1 MPFLY
6 VVFYLIFLYG
16 INAKVMMV
24 SVKARA
30 KILVVQL
37 THLGIKLLKKEKKEK
52 KKGTKTH
59 DTNGPVEQPLQ
70 FSQLKAQDPSLGPPN
85 DMSINLLR
93 KLIRLLPN

>member
-1 MPFLY
+1 MPFLS

-52 KKGTKTH
+52 KKVQRPMIQIGQS
-59 DTNGPVEQPLQ
+59 N
-70 FSQLKAQDPSLGPPN
+70 
-85 DMSINLLR
+85 NLC
-93 KLIRLLPN
+93 NSHS

>member
-1 MPFLY
+1 MPFLS

-59 DTNGPVEQPLQ
+59 DTNRPVEQPLQ
-70 FSQLKAQDPSLGPPN
+70 FS
-85 DMSINLLR
+85 
-93 KLIRLLPN
+93 

>member
-1 MPFLY
+1 MPFLS

-16 INAKVMMV
+16 INAKIMMV

-37 THLGIKLLKKEKKEK
+37 THLVIKLLKK
-52 KKGTKTH
+52 KKGTNTH
-59 DTNGPVEQPLQ
+59 DTNGPVKQPLQ

>member
-37 THLGIKLLKKEKKEK
+37 THLGIKLLKKEKKGKK

-59 DTNGPVEQPLQ
+59 ETNGPVEQPLQ
-70 FSQLKAQDPSLGPPN
+70 FSSLGPPN

>member
-37 THLGIKLLKKEKKEK
+37 THLGIKLLKKEKKGK
-52 KKGTKTH
+52 KKKKVQRPMIQMGQS
-59 DTNGPVEQPLQ
+59 N
-70 FSQLKAQDPSLGPPN
+70 
-85 DMSINLLR
+85 NLC
-93 KLIRLLPN
+93 NSHH